1 MHSYSTD
8 SGERETILLL
18 LAAFAIAAAWGESRL
33 LQLTRLAV
41 PFWLDAPSTMA
52 FYGIF
57 FKVFDIWLWRVRFLH
72 RMGLLKVPILSGGWK
87 GFVVSSFDNH
97 KKAHPVAVF
106 IDQTWTKMSVRLQSD
121 NSHSFTSTA
130 SLQVHAPEGTVLS
143 YQYEN
148 QPQPEA
154 LRTMEIHVGTARLIL
169 QADGLALEG
178 YYYSGRGRKE
188 FGSLKL
194 EKASTNSRGPA
205 TSPRSGG

>member
-18 LAAFAIAAAWGESRL
+18 LAALAIAAAWTESRI
-33 LQLTRLAV
+33 LQLSHLAV
-41 PFWLDAPSTMA
+41 PFWFDAPSTMA

-57 FKVFDIWLWRVRFLH
+57 FKIFDIWLWRVKFLH
-72 RMGLLKVPILSGGWK
+72 RIGLLKVPVLRGGWK
-87 GFVVSSFDNH
+87 GFVVSSFDSH
-97 KKAHPVAVF
+97 KKAHPVKVF
-106 IDQTWTKMSVRLQSD
+106 IDQTWTKMSVRLQSN

-130 SLQVHAPEGTVLS
+130 SLQVHAQEGTVLS

-154 LRTMEIHVGTARLIL
+154 LRTMEIHVGTARLVL
-169 QADGLALEG
+169 QADCLALEG

-194 EKASTNSRGPA
+194 GRTRIDSGGPA
-205 TSPRSGG
+205 AEPRSGG